1 VIGSES
7 VCERQRVTVTVSLVS
22 IDAFRA
28 SVARTVI
35 VVCVREGETVGETEG
50 EKKREEERV

>member
-1 VIGSES
+1 M
-7 VCERQRVTVTVSLVS
+7 RVRVSLVS
-22 IDAFRA
+22 IDAFCA